1 MSVTS
6 KFKIIVLLFISF
18 FMVINISSAMTFTD
32 GQTVDTTRMLESN
45 DVWVHNIPFSGTA
58 RITVEM
64 NVVEGEDVD
73 FILFRNASY
82 DEYIRNTLVQSPR
95 ELAIDRLIGYCA
107 FSTKC
112 ARDVYSNS
120 FSFIADGEYDV
131 VIQNPELS
139 TNVPHQSKVHL
150 SIISEPLVMV
160 NTEGSN
166 IDETQIVEQTLY
178 WAHSFIGG
186 KKKSVKISVIE
197 GGDAD
202 FYLMDEIGY
211 EMYTDKDSN
220 RIISKV
226 DYKKEGNRSIA
237 YDFTGG
243 NEKYYII
250 VDNSN
255 RLGVSTKGPIKVHFE
270 VQEQEQEAAPG
281 FELIIA
287 IAGFLGVSSLLRRKK

>member
-107 FSTKC
+107 LTVTLTGFPLTT
-112 ARDVYSNS
+112 RNLHPTGNYLLP
-120 FSFIADGEYDV
+120 G
-131 VIQNPELS
+131 LS
-139 TNVPHQSKVHL
+139 LWS
-150 SIISEPLVMV
+150 
-160 NTEGSN
+160 
-166 IDETQIVEQTLY
+166 
-178 WAHSFIGG
+178 AF
-186 KKKSVKISVIE
+186 
-197 GGDAD
+197 
-202 FYLMDEIGY
+202 
-211 EMYTDKDSN
+211 
-220 RIISKV
+220 
-226 DYKKEGNRSIA
+226 
-237 YDFTGG
+237 
-243 NEKYYII
+243 
-250 VDNSN
+250 
-255 RLGVSTKGPIKVHFE
+255 
-270 VQEQEQEAAPG
+270 
-281 FELIIA
+281 
-287 IAGFLGVSSLLRRKK
+287 